1 MDPYVNIY
9 GFNWFHLRIITVK
22 IFKAKGLESIYLLQL
37 NRLYSENSRK
47 RVCFARLFLC
57 FPCVLFGTT
66 LWYALLFCLLFFVK
80 CLLFYRLTARK
91 AELNFFFY
99 WILNLF
105 HKEELFE
112 RPFFSVIQSTS
123 SISIDK
129 TSHFNLLGDSSF
141 CVSLCNQY
149 SLVMIWT
156 DRHRL
161 TQSVISLN

>member
-112 RPFFSVIQSTS
+112 RPFFQSYSRRLLFLLIRQATLTFWVIAAFVFPFATNTVWSWSEPIATDLLSQWSV
-123 SISIDK
+123 
-129 TSHFNLLGDSSF
+129 
-141 CVSLCNQY
+141 
-149 SLVMIWT
+149 
-156 DRHRL
+156 
-161 TQSVISLN
+161 